1 MTLVPG
7 SRLGPYQI
15 VSPLGVGGMG
25 EVYRGRDTSLNRDVA
40 LKVLP
45 DAFASDP
52 ERLARFEREA
62 QLLASLNHPNIAA
75 IFGLHEGVTDP
86 AEAATGPGDAGHDVR
101 SDKTMA
107 SGSRRT
113 VRALVLELVE
123 GATLADRIADGPLSL
138 EEALPIARQIVDA
151 LDAAHE
157 QGIIHRD
164 LKPANIKVRPDGTV
178 KVLDFGLAKALDPV
192 LGSGDVSQSPTIT
205 SPAMTRAGMVLGTAA
220 YMSPEQARGRQ
231 ADKRSDVWA
240 FGCVLYE
247 MLTGMRVFDA
257 EGMSDTIA
265 AVLRAEPDW
274 TRLPPHLPESITR
287 LLKRCLEKDH
297 KRRLRDIGDARLE
310 IDAHAE
316 STARGGAN
324 PPAPALSRRS
334 RLVWPS
340 AVGVLSLVI
349 VALAAWSTRATPAPT
364 EVRFNVDTPGV
375 SDPLDLASLAV
386 SPDGLNVAF
395 VAGVDGQP
403 HVWVRSLDSIVSR
416 PLSGTAGASLP
427 FWSPDSRSIG
437 FYADGSLK
445 RIDLAGGLVR
455 GLGKALFGF
464 GGAWNRDGAI
474 LMVQSPASPILRTSA
489 DGTTPVEI
497 TRLDGKQRGHAQPRF
512 LPDERHFLY
521 FVQGTPDVRG
531 AYVGQLDEPG
541 TRRLFD
547 ADSAAVY
554 ISGHLLFVRR
564 ATLFA
569 QPFNL
574 SRLEPS
580 GEPFPVAD
588 DVSGSQLAGVSAS
601 AGGVLAFRTGTV
613 SVERQFVWLDRS
625 GKALGAVGD
634 AATEKL
640 FPSASPDLG
649 QLAFFSLVNG
659 NVDIWLLD
667 TRRSLLTRF
676 TDDVGIDIFP
686 VWSRDGSRIV
696 FSSDRNGKPG
706 LYEKSTTGADTEE
719 LLLPGPESGNVVPSD
734 WSPRD
739 DVLLFQRDEDL
750 WALPMRGGE
759 RKPFA
764 LTQTEFEEREGKFSP
779 DGRWIAYVSNSS
791 GPFEVYIQPFPG
803 PGQQVRVST
812 RGGAQ
817 VQWRADGRELFYI
830 ALDGKLMAV
839 PIDVS
844 ANGQSITPGI
854 PVPLFTTRVGRIIG
868 PGGSGPQYVV
878 SADGQRFLMTTLV
891 QDGSSSPIRVIVNW
905 KPQR

>member
-1 MTLVPG
+1 MAPDLTLTPG
-7 SRLGPYQI
+7 IRLGAYEVI
-15 VSPLGVGGMG
+15 ASIGEGGMG
-25 EVYRGRDTSLNRDVA
+25 QVFRARDTKLDRDVA
-40 LKVLP
+40 LKILP
-45 DAFASDP
+45 EAFAQDAD
-52 ERLARFEREA
+52 RLARFQREA
-62 QLLASLNHPNIAA
+62 KTLASLNHPNIAA
-75 IFGLHEGVTDP
+75 IHGLEDSGGVT
-86 AEAATGPGDAGHDVR
+86 
-101 SDKTMA
+101 
-107 SGSRRT
+107 
-113 VRALVLELVE
+113 ALVMELVE
-123 GATLADRIADGPLSL
+123 GDDLSQRIARGAIPLD
-138 EEALPIARQIVDA
+138 EALPIAKQITEA
-151 LDAAHE
+151 LEAAHE

-192 LGSGDVSQSPTIT
+192 LGSGEVSQSPTIT
-205 SPAMTRAGMVLGTAA
+205 TPAMTRAGVVLGTAA

-247 MLTGMRVFDA
+247 MLTGTRVFDA
-257 EGMSDTIA
+257 DGMSDTIA

-274 TRLPPHLPESITR
+274 TRLPPHLPQSITR

-297 KRRLRDIGDARLE
+297 KRPLRDIGDARLE

-316 STARGGAN
+316 SAARGGVTQ
-324 PPAPALSRRS
+324 PAPTLSRRS
-334 RLVWPS
+334 RLVWLS
-340 AVGVLSLVI
+340 AVAVLLLVT
-349 VALAAWSTRATPAPT
+349 VALAAWATRAMPAPA
-364 EVRFNVDTPGV
+364 EVRFNIDTPGV

-395 VAGVDGQP
+395 VAAVDGQP
-403 HVWVRSLDSIVSR
+403 HVWVRSLDSVVSR
-416 PLSGTAGASLP
+416 PLTGTAGASLP
-427 FWSPDSRSIG
+427 FWSPDSGSVA

-455 GLGKALFGF
+455 VLGKALFGF

-497 TRLDGKQRGHAQPRF
+497 TRLDGKQMGHAQPHF

-547 ADSAAVY
+547 ADSAGVY
-554 ISGHLLFVRR
+554 ISGHLPFVRR

-574 SRLEPS
+574 SRLEPA
-580 GEPFPVAD
+580 GEPFLVAD

-625 GKALGAVGD
+625 GKELGTVGD

-640 FPSASPDLG
+640 YPSASPDLG

-667 TRRSLLTRF
+667 TRRSVLRRF
-676 TDDVGIDIFP
+676 TDYVGVDLFP
-686 VWSRDGSRIV
+686 VWSRDGWRIA
-696 FSSDRNGKPG
+696 FGSDHNGKPG

-719 LLLPGPESGNVVPSD
+719 LLLPGEAGNVVASD

-739 DVLLFQRDEDL
+739 DVLLFQRDQDL
-750 WALPMRGGE
+750 WALPMRGSE

-764 LTQTEFEEREGKFSP
+764 MTQTEFEEREGKFSP

-839 PIDVS
+839 PIDMS
-844 ANGQSITPGI
+844 ANGQSVTPGI

-878 SADGQRFLMTTLV
+878 SADGQRFLMSTLV

>member
-1 MTLVPG
+1 
-7 SRLGPYQI
+7 
-15 VSPLGVGGMG
+15 
-25 EVYRGRDTSLNRDVA
+25 
-40 LKVLP
+40 
-45 DAFASDP
+45 
-52 ERLARFEREA
+52 
-62 QLLASLNHPNIAA
+62 
-75 IFGLHEGVTDP
+75 
-86 AEAATGPGDAGHDVR
+86 
-101 SDKTMA
+101 
-107 SGSRRT
+107 
-113 VRALVLELVE
+113 
-123 GATLADRIADGPLSL
+123 
-138 EEALPIARQIVDA
+138 
-151 LDAAHE
+151 
-157 QGIIHRD
+157 
-164 LKPANIKVRPDGTV
+164 
-178 KVLDFGLAKALDPV
+178 
-192 LGSGDVSQSPTIT
+192 
-205 SPAMTRAGMVLGTAA
+205 
-220 YMSPEQARGRQ
+220 
-231 ADKRSDVWA
+231 
-240 FGCVLYE
+240 
-247 MLTGMRVFDA
+247 
-257 EGMSDTIA
+257 
-265 AVLRAEPDW
+265 
-274 TRLPPHLPESITR
+274 
-287 LLKRCLEKDH
+287 
-297 KRRLRDIGDARLE
+297 
-310 IDAHAE
+310 
-316 STARGGAN
+316 
-324 PPAPALSRRS
+324 
-334 RLVWPS
+334 
-340 AVGVLSLVI
+340 
-349 VALAAWSTRATPAPT
+349 
-364 EVRFNVDTPGV
+364 
-375 SDPLDLASLAV
+375 
-386 SPDGLNVAF
+386 
-395 VAGVDGQP
+395 
-403 HVWVRSLDSIVSR
+403 
-416 PLSGTAGASLP
+416 
-427 FWSPDSRSIG
+427 
-437 FYADGSLK
+437 
-445 RIDLAGGLVR
+445 
-455 GLGKALFGF
+455 
-464 GGAWNRDGAI
+464 
-474 LMVQSPASPILRTSA
+474 
-489 DGTTPVEI
+489 
-497 TRLDGKQRGHAQPRF
+497 
-512 LPDERHFLY
+512 
-521 FVQGTPDVRG
+521 
-531 AYVGQLDEPG
+531 
-541 TRRLFD
+541 LFD

-812 RGGAQ
+812 HGGAQ

>member
-1 MTLVPG
+1 
-7 SRLGPYQI
+7 
-15 VSPLGVGGMG
+15 MG
-25 EVYRGRDTSLNRDVA
+25 EVYRARDTSLNRDVA

-75 IFGLHEGVTDP
+75 IYGF
-86 AEAATGPGDAGHDVR
+86 HD
-101 SDKTMA
+101 
-107 SGSRRT
+107 G
-113 VRALVLELVE
+113 ALVLELVE
-123 GATLADRIADGPLSL
+123 GPTLADRIAGGRLSL

-192 LGSGDVSQSPTIT
+192 LGSGEVSQSPTIT
-205 SPAMTRAGMVLGTAA
+205 TPAMTRAGMVLGTAA

-247 MLTGMRVFDA
+247 MLTGTRVFDA
-257 EGMSDTIA
+257 DGMSDTIA

-316 STARGGAN
+316 SAARGGAT
-324 PPAPALSRRS
+324 PPALTLSRRS
-334 RLVWPS
+334 RLMWLS
-340 AVGVLSLVI
+340 AVAVLLLVT
-349 VALAAWSTRATPAPT
+349 VALAAWATRAMPAPA
-364 EVRFNVDTPGV
+364 EVRFNIDTPGV
-375 SDPLDLASLAV
+375 SDLLDLASLAV

-395 VAGVDGQP
+395 VAAVDGQP
-403 HVWVRSLDSIVSR
+403 HVWVRSLDSVVSR
-416 PLSGTAGASLP
+416 PLTGTAGASLP
-427 FWSPDSRSIG
+427 FWSPDSGSVA

-455 GLGKALFGF
+455 VLGKALFGF

-489 DGTTPVEI
+489 GGTTPVEI
-497 TRLDGKQRGHAQPRF
+497 TRLDGKQMGHAQPHF

-574 SRLEPS
+574 SRLEPA
-580 GEPFPVAD
+580 GEPFLVAD

-625 GKALGAVGD
+625 GKELGTVGD

-640 FPSASPDLG
+640 YPSASPDLG
-649 QLAFFSLVNG
+649 QLAFFSIVNG

-667 TRRSLLTRF
+667 TRRSVLRRF
-676 TDDVGIDIFP
+676 TDYVGVDLFP
-686 VWSRDGSRIV
+686 VWSRDGRRIA
-696 FSSDRNGKPG
+696 FNSDHNGKPG

-719 LLLPGPESGNVVPSD
+719 LLLPGESGNVVASD

-739 DVLLFQRDEDL
+739 DVLLFQRDVDL
-750 WALPMRGGE
+750 WALPMRGRE

-764 LTQTEFEEREGKFSP
+764 VTQTEFEEREGKFSP
-779 DGRWIAYVSNSS
+779 DGRWIAYVSNNS

-812 RGGAQ
+812 GGGAQ

-839 PIDVS
+839 PVDMS
-844 ANGQSITPGI
+844 ANGQSISPGI

-878 SADGQRFLMTTLV
+878 SADGQRFLMSTLV